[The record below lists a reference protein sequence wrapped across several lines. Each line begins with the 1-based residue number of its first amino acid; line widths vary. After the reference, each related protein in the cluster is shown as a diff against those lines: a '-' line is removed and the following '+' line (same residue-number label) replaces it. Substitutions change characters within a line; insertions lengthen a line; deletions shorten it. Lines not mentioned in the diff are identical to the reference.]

1 MSEQQSETLRIES
14 DKRHFSALK
23 KLTWTV
29 WFPISKVKYPFK
41 RNLHLLLYNDEK
53 TLYEIMN
60 IPQRSPLQASYQFFD
75 RNRNWNT
82 ICIVTV
88 VG

>member
-60 IPQRSPLQASYQFFD
+60 IPQGAPCRHLISSLTETETEIQFA
-75 RNRNWNT
+75 
-82 ICIVTV
+82 
-88 VG
+88 